1 VPEIA
6 LVPGLRDVGNGPSEQ
21 QQALRQDL
29 LKNEKIQLWA
39 FTGTEEECESNW
51 REFLL
56 KDAPEGSVI
65 LA

>member
-1 VPEIA
+1 MPEIV
-6 LVPGLRDVGNGPSEQ
+6 LPGLREVSNGPSEQ
-21 QQALRQDL
+21 QQTLRQGL
-29 LKNEKIQLWA
+29 VENGQVKLWA
-39 FTGTEEECESNW
+39 FSGTEEECEANW